1 VQELQPGDRQ
11 IKTEEAN
18 VQAPVVEINVTH
30 HCVYVEG
37 QRVNRPC
44 GIAVSAW
51 MEFWEDVKRGTY
63 KKGYAAGY
71 SDGEDHGRED
81 RFS

>member
-1 VQELQPGDRQ
+1 
-11 IKTEEAN
+11 
-18 VQAPVVEINVTH
+18 
-30 HCVYVEG
+30 
-37 QRVNRPC
+37 
-44 GIAVSAW
+44 VSVW

-71 SDGEDHGRED
+71 AEGDQNGRED